1 MKIVYIYNAK
11 CESNEYSYVVTLDRK
26 QFLYSNQSLNDILD
40 TVNRLKEHGGWHRD
54 KDIKSLAFTL
64 SEEINPEFF
73 I

>member
-11 CESNEYSYVVTLDRK
+11 CENNEYLYAVTLDRK
-26 QFLYSNQSLNDILD
+26 QFLYTNQSLNDILD
-40 TVNRLKEHGGWHRD
+40 TVNRLKEHGGWPRD
-54 KDIKSLAFTL
+54 RDIKSLAFTL